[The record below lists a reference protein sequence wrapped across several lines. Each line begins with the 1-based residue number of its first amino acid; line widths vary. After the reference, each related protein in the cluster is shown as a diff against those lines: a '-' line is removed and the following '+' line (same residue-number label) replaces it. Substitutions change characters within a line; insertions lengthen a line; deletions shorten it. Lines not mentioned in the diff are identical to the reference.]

1 MSELAYAMTPPTRE
15 ERSASIDSAQS
26 DVDNVLKVASAL
38 REFNTLRQEGIV
50 SEQEFLEMKAKLLAV
65 GKDELGR
72 SPSGD
77 TLETLVE
84 ATNEMDSSRASR
96 ISFADDGGGDL
107 VSNQK
112 ELDQHEDDALDNTIA
127 VVQGTWQEIKDALG
141 ANVAEIAGVILF
153 RHIFRIAPQAL
164 ALFSFKD
171 CAGGNVCEEL
181 FENKTL
187 RKHAVKVVTTVDTAV
202 GLLKKLDKLIPVL
215 VDLGKKHVN
224 YGVEPAHYEVVGEAL
239 LATLSDALGDG
250 YTTEVHEAWAAVWDI
265 VKTTM
270 IGKNYDY
277 MDATYAI

>member
-15 ERSASIDSAQS
+15 ERSASMDSAQS

-112 ELDQHEDDALDNTIA
+112 ELDQHEDDALDLSLI
-127 VVQGTWQEIKDALG
+127 
-141 ANVAEIAGVILF
+141 
-153 RHIFRIAPQAL
+153 HI
-164 ALFSFKD
+164 
-171 CAGGNVCEEL
+171 
-181 FENKTL
+181 
-187 RKHAVKVVTTVDTAV
+187 
-202 GLLKKLDKLIPVL
+202 
-215 VDLGKKHVN
+215 
-224 YGVEPAHYEVVGEAL
+224 
-239 LATLSDALGDG
+239 
-250 YTTEVHEAWAAVWDI
+250 
-265 VKTTM
+265 
-270 IGKNYDY
+270 
-277 MDATYAI
+277 

>member
-1 MSELAYAMTPPTRE
+1 MTPPTRE
-15 ERSASIDSAQS
+15 ERSASLDSAQS

-38 REFNTLRQEGIV
+38 REFNTLRAEGIV

-84 ATNEMDSSRASR
+84 TTHEMDSSRASR

-112 ELDQHEDDALDNTIA
+112 ELDEANDAALDNTIA
-127 VVQGTWQEIKDALG
+127 VVQGTWGEIKQGLG
-141 ANVAEIAGVILF
+141 ANAPEAAGILLF

-164 ALFSFKD
+164 ALFPFKD
-171 CAGGNVCEEL
+171 CAGGNVCDEL
-181 FENKTL
+181 FEDATL
-187 RKHAVKVVTTVDTAV
+187 RKHAANVVMTVDKAV
-202 GLLKKLDKLIPVL
+202 GSLKKLDKLIPVL
-215 VDLGKKHVN
+215 VNLGKKHVG
-224 YGVEPAHYEVVGEAL
+224 YGVEPAHYDVVGEAL

-250 YTTEVHEAWAAVWDI
+250 YTTEVHEAWAAVYDI
-265 VKTTM
+265 IKTTM

>member
-1 MSELAYAMTPPTRE
+1 MGKPVLCTRTYANASQTQTTTMSELAYAMTPPTRE

-112 ELDQHEDDALDNTIA
+112 ELDQANDAALDNTIA
-127 VVQGTWQEIKDALG
+127 VVQGTWGDQ
-141 ANVAEIAGVILF
+141 AEPRRDRAGDR
-153 RHIFRIAPQAL
+153 RH
-164 ALFSFKD
+164 
-171 CAGGNVCEEL
+171 
-181 FENKTL
+181 
-187 RKHAVKVVTTVDTAV
+187 
-202 GLLKKLDKLIPVL
+202 
-215 VDLGKKHVN
+215 
-224 YGVEPAHYEVVGEAL
+224 
-239 LATLSDALGDG
+239 
-250 YTTEVHEAWAAVWDI
+250 
-265 VKTTM
+265 
-270 IGKNYDY
+270 
-277 MDATYAI
+277 